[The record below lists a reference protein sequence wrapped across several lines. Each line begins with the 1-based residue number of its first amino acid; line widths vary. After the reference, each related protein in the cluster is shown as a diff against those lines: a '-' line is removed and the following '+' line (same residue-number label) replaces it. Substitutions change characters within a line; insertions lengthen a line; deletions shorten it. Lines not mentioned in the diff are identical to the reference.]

1 MNMIKKATNQGRRS
15 SAVLTWLHAALIL
28 LLGTP
33 MLWLGF
39 QLLSAGGSPYYV
51 CSGVALVL
59 VALLIIRRDRRAALI
74 YFGWLAITL
83 AWSLWEV
90 GLDGWALLARL
101 GLPSALSLTLLW
113 QLNRRAAIA
122 IASVL
127 TAAIAISW
135 VIAAKGPVPPPVQMS
150 SAIAPDPAANID
162 WPHYGNDAGGS
173 RFSPLQQITAANI
186 GALEPAWTYH
196 IGRKATG
203 SMALNLEVTP
213 LKVGERLFI
222 CTGTSE
228 IIALSAET
236 GRELW
241 RYDPKINPAG
251 ILYGT
256 CRGVAYLRIA
266 VPDATTETAGTCIE
280 RIFAATLDARL
291 IALDAATG
299 VPCAGFGRDGVVSL
313 EQGMGDVRPG
323 YYHPTSAPQVIR
335 GRVVVGGW
343 VTDGQYVGEPSG
355 VVRAFDGISGKL
367 SWAFDTGRAGDSTA
381 PIGST
386 PYTPGPNSW
395 APMSADERLGLVYL
409 PTGSATPDYVSAHR
423 TPGDQRYATAVVAV
437 DAETGSV
444 RWSFQTVH
452 NDVWDY
458 DVASQPTLLDL
469 PDGTP
474 ALVQP
479 TKRGQLFLLDRR
491 NGQPLADVVE
501 RSVPQSTV
509 PGEKTSATQPF
520 SIGMPD
526 LSGEPLLEKQM
537 WGLTPIDQAWCRLAY
552 RKMRYDGSMQPP
564 GLDRASLIVPGRGGG
579 MNWGS
584 VAYDPTRGLL
594 IANTVQV
601 GNSVRLI
608 PRADPKASA
617 LKPLTP
623 TSVEGAAGM
632 APQIGT
638 PYAADVSQFLSPLY
652 VPCRQPPWG
661 LLTAIDVKTRRK
673 VWSVPLGTGHDNG
686 PLGLRS
692 MMPFTMGVPN
702 LGGSLVTAAGLTFIG
717 ATTDDYLRVFDTK
730 TGRELRQFRLPAGG
744 QATPMSYW
752 STSSARQ
759 FVVIAAGG
767 NGGMGTRLGDTII
780 AYALPR
786 SGENPNQ

>member
-1 MNMIKKATNQGRRS
+1 MEKAIDPGARLGV
-15 SAVLTWLHAALIL
+15 VLTWLHAALML
-28 LLGTP
+28 LFGVPL
-33 MLWLGF
+33 LWLGG
-39 QLLSAGGSPYYV
+39 QLLLAGGSPYYI
-51 CSGVALVL
+51 CSGIALTL
-59 VALLIIRRDRRAALI
+59 VALLIIRRERRAAIL
-74 YFGWLAITL
+74 YFGWLVITL
-83 AWSLWEV
+83 LWSLWEA

-101 GLPSALSLTLLW
+101 GLPAVLSLTFLW
-113 QLNRRAAIA
+113 QLNRRVTIMVAGMVLAAITVLWVVAAMGPIPPA
-122 IASVL
+122 IQISSSSASV
-127 TAAIAISW
+127 A
-135 VIAAKGPVPPPVQMS
+135 GN
-150 SAIAPDPAANID
+150 DFD

-173 RFSPLQQITAANI
+173 RFSPLRQISATNVA
-186 GALEPAWTYH
+186 ALEPAWTYH
-196 IGRKATG
+196 IGRKAAGT
-203 SMALNLEVTP
+203 MALNLEVTP
-213 LKVGERLFI
+213 IKIGERVFL

-228 IIALSAET
+228 IIALDAET
-236 GRELW
+236 GRQLW
-241 RYDPKINPAG
+241 RYDPKINSAG

-256 CRGVAYLRIA
+256 CRGVAYLRTVIR
-266 VPDATTETAGTCIE
+266 AGTTDTKRICIE
-280 RIFAATLDARL
+280 RIFATTLDARL

-299 VPCAGFGRDGVVSL
+299 ASCAGFGRDGVINL
-313 EQGMGDVRPG
+313 DQGLGAVRPG
-323 YYHPTSAPQVIR
+323 YYHPTSAPQVVR
-335 GRVVVGGW
+335 GKVVVGGW

-355 VVRAFDGISGKL
+355 VIRAFDGISGKL
-367 SWAFDTGRAGDSTA
+367 SWAFDTGREPDKTV
-381 PIGST
+381 PMDST
-386 PYTPGPNSW
+386 PYTLGSPNSW

-437 DAETGSV
+437 DADTGRV

-491 NGQPLADVVE
+491 TGRPLADVVE
-501 RSVPQSTV
+501 RSVPQTRV

-526 LSGEPLLEKQM
+526 LSGEPLSERQM

-552 RKMRYDGSMQPP
+552 RRMRYDGSMQPP
-564 GLDRASLIVPGRGGG
+564 GLERPSLLVPGRGGG
-579 MNWGS
+579 MNWGG
-584 VAYDPTRGLL
+584 VAYDRTRGLL

-601 GNSVRLI
+601 GNSVQLI
-608 PRADPKASA
+608 PRADPKARG

-623 TSVEGAAGM
+623 ASVEGAAGM

-638 PYAADVSQFLSPLY
+638 PYAADIAQFLSPLY

-661 LLTAIDVKTRRK
+661 LLTAIDIRTRK
-673 VWSVPLGTGHDNG
+673 VVWSVPLGTGHDNG

-702 LGGSLVTAAGLTFIG
+702 LGGSLVTAAGLTVIG
-717 ATTDDYLRVFDTK
+717 ATTDDYLRIFDTK
-730 TGRELRQFRLPAGG
+730 TGRELRRFRLPAGG

-752 STSSARQ
+752 STASGRQ

-767 NGGMGTRLGDTII
+767 NGGMGTRVGDTII

-786 SGENPNQ
+786 RGASPSQ